1 MTKLLHTYILFL
13 VCWMIAGCDPIKES
27 DRLIYEKP
35 EAAKRVVLLEDFT
48 GQRCVNCPR
57 ATDVIKQLQTVYGED
72 VVVAVSIHAGPL
84 GFAGNAN
91 TIGLSTAT
99 GDEYY
104 SYWNLEYQ
112 PIGLINRQEPLN
124 YPEWSAAIREELLK
138 PAKLS
143 LSGKAEK
150 NGNNIDILIHA
161 IGTDGTT
168 QGKMS
173 VWLLEDSI
181 KALQLM
187 PPDGMANHD
196 YIHNHV
202 LRTAVNGTW
211 GDDFYIEE
219 GQTVKKEM
227 SLPIDVQ
234 WNPQQLSI
242 VAFVYNDSGVQQTT
256 KFRIEN

>member
-1 MTKLLHTYILFL
+1 MTKFLYTYILLLGFL
-13 VCWMIAGCDPIKES
+13 MVAACDPIKES

-48 GQRCVNCPR
+48 GQRCVNCPK
-57 ATDVIKQLQTVYGED
+57 AIDVIEQLQNVYGED

-91 TIGLSTAT
+91 AIGLSTAI

-104 SYWNLEYQ
+104 SHWNLEYQ
-112 PIGLINRQEPLN
+112 PVGLLNRQGPLN
-124 YPEWSAAIREELLK
+124 YPEWSAAVKEELLK
-138 PAKLS
+138 PSKLN
-143 LSGKAEK
+143 LSGKAEII
-150 NGNNIDILIHA
+150 GNNIDILVQA

-173 VWLLEDSI
+173 IWLLEDSI
-181 KALQLM
+181 TALQLM
-187 PPDGMANHD
+187 PDGVAD
-196 YIHNHV
+196 YHYVHNHV
-202 LRTAVNGTW
+202 LRTTVNGAW
-211 GDDFYIEE
+211 GDDFYVEE

-234 WNPQQLSI
+234 WNPRQLSI
-242 VAFVYNDSGVQQTT
+242 VAFVYDDSGVQQTT

>member
-1 MTKLLHTYILFL
+1 MTKLLYTYILFL
-13 VCWMIAGCDPIKES
+13 GFLMVAACDPIKEN

-48 GQRCVNCPR
+48 GQRCVNCPK
-57 ATDVIKQLQTVYGED
+57 AIDVIEQLQNLYGED
-72 VVVAVSIHAGPL
+72 VVVAVSIHGGPL

-91 TIGLSTAT
+91 AIGLSTAT

-104 SYWNLEYQ
+104 SYWNMEYQ
-112 PIGLINRQEPLN
+112 PVGLVNRQGPLN
-124 YPEWSAAIREELLK
+124 YPEWSAAVREELLK
-138 PAKLS
+138 PAKIS

-150 NGNNIDILIHA
+150 NGNNIDILVHA

-173 VWLLEDSI
+173 IWLLEDSI
-181 KALQLM
+181 TALQLM
-187 PPDGMANHD
+187 PDGVADHN
-196 YIHNHV
+196 YVHNHV
-202 LRTAVNGTW
+202 LRIAINGSW
-211 GDDFYIEE
+211 GDDFYVEE
-219 GQTVKKEM
+219 GQTVKKEL
-227 SLPIDVQ
+227 SLPIDIL
-234 WNPQQLSI
+234 WNPRQLSI